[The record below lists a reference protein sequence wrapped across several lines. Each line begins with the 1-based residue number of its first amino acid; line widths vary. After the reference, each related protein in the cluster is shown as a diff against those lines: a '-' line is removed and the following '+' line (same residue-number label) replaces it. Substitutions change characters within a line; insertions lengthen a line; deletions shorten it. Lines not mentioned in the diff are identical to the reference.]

1 MKLNKREKL
10 LLILVIVFGI
20 ILMGKS
26 LTEGYKPT
34 SETPASEVAFEKWAL
49 EEADTQYD
57 GTLYQ
62 KGVLSIKLI
71 SIKERNQEGEDYYI
85 AKFRKYLL
93 NVIPF
98 SDVYIKEEKGKFIE
112 ES

>member
-10 LLILVIVFGI
+10 LVILVIVFGI
-20 ILMGKS
+20 VLIGKS

-34 SETPASEVAFEKWAL
+34 AETTASELAFEKWAL

-62 KGVLSIKLI
+62 KGILSIKMI
-71 SIKERNQEGEDYYI
+71 SIKERTQEGKVYYVS
-85 AKFRKYLL
+85 KFRKYLL